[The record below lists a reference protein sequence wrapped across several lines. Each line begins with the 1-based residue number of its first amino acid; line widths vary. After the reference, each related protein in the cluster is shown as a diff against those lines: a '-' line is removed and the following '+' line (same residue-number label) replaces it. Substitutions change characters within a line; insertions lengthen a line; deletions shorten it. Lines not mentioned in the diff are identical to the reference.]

1 MLLSKRQELG
11 KSGGSRV
18 VADEIRKLATSS
30 KENVD
35 QINGIT
41 KNIQEFLFKSL
52 LSDIHTLTDTV
63 KGDSGILCND
73 P

>member
-1 MLLSKRQELG
+1 MLVLMLLSKRQELG
-11 KSGGSRV
+11 KSGGFSV

-41 KNIQEFLFKSL
+41 KNIQEF
-52 LSDIHTLTDTV
+52 
-63 KGDSGILCND
+63 CA
-73 P
+73 